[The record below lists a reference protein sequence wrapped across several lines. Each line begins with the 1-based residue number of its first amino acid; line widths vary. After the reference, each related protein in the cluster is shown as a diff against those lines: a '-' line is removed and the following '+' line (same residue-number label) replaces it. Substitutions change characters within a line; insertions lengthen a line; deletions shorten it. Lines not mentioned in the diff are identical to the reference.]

1 MFQSQLFKKS
11 FITTSL
17 LIIQRRMNDK
27 YFVRQRNNPREGSST
42 GVPAST
48 YKKPVPTVQK
58 KKEPAVPK
66 LTNLENLQQ

>member
-27 YFVRQRNNPREGSST
+27 YFIRQRNQRD
-42 GVPAST
+42 ASG
-48 YKKPVPTVQK
+48 
-58 KKEPAVPK
+58 
-66 LTNLENLQQ
+66 TNGTQSATP

>member
-27 YFVRQRNNPREGSST
+27 YFVRQRNQREGLANNPP
-42 GVPAST
+42 PAV
-48 YKKPVPTVQK
+48 KKSAPLATK
-58 KKEPAVPK
+58 KKEPAGPK
-66 LTNLENLQQ
+66 LTPLENLAQ